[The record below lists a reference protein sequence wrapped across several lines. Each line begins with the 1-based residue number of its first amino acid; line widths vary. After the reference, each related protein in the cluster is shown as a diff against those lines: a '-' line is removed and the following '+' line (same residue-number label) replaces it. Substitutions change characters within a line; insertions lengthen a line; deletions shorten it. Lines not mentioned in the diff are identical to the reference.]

1 MDIMITPL
9 CYLIRIFGDLFRGL
23 IMRAYWYFVCFCIK
37 LFTLLNFN
45 PCCFDIFLFFLLLF
59 FFSNFLSS
67 ISRNADKKNEG
78 RRNNQKA
85 MKNYLYEYVTE
96 VGSIS
101 MLKNITPPY
110 RNIYIYKVYVHVCVY
125 VRLFIDLVSG
135 LYITNSEKE
144 FA

>member
-59 FFSNFLSS
+59 FFFSDFLSS
-67 ISRNADKKNEG
+67 ISRNADKKNES
-78 RRNNQKA
+78 RRNNQKT

-110 RNIYIYKVYVHVCVY
+110 RNIYIYIKCMCMCACMCVY
-125 VRLFIDLVSG
+125 LLI
-135 LYITNSEKE
+135 
-144 FA
+144 